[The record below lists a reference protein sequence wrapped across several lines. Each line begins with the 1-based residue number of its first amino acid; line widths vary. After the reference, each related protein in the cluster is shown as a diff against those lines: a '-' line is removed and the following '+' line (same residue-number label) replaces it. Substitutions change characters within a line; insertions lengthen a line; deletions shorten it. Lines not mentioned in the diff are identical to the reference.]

1 MFSIEFEVEMNRE
14 LEKLYKSKWD
24 ILVKEANGLNSKAA
38 YPLLIKVN
46 QSYVDSDIK
55 VMIVGQETDGWYGLL
70 NEGAATV
77 EELMNAYSDYF
88 NQRSENGKKRGKRPF
103 WNGKNYLYFEREL
116 KEYYFGKSVSFIW
129 NNVSKIGNN
138 GRGKPSS
145 SIEQLERD
153 YFDVFSEEFA
163 ILKPDVVI
171 FTTGHT
177 RDSYIEY
184 HLGDDVQFIP
194 KLSLFDGT
202 LSDQTSN
209 LLVEVKIPRYPDV
222 KSIRIEHPNRRTLK
236 NSVSLAVLTSLLE
249 AEDFQ
254 KTQD

>member
-1 MFSIEFEVEMNRE
+1 MNRE
-14 LEKLYKSKWD
+14 LERLYTSKWD
-24 ILVKEANGLNSKAA
+24 ILVKEANGLKSKAA

-46 QSYVDSDIK
+46 QSYVDSDVK

-70 NEGAATV
+70 NEGSATV

-88 NQRSENGKKRGKRPF
+88 NQRSANGKKRGKRPF

-116 KEYYFGKSVSFIW
+116 NEYYSGKSVSFIW

-177 RDSYIEY
+177 RDSYIAY